1 MIKFF
6 RKTRYD
12 LMEQNKTG
20 KYIKY
25 AIGEIVLV
33 VIGIMI
39 ALSINNWKEDLDDE
53 KFISRIFYSIEKEM
67 KSNEV
72 EFNAVMPMQFS
83 LIDTIDQYMNDEKIS
98 LSEIIIR
105 GNGLRAPTLNNVSW
119 NYFLN
124 TKLELIDFNTISI
137 LTKIEQANQL
147 LNSKI
152 SNLMEF
158 VLENSESTNTKSK
171 KMLKFQILNV
181 VSSEKSL
188 LDLHVEYLEKE

>member
-1 MIKFF
+1 MKIFK
-6 RKTRYD
+6 KTRQQF
-12 LMEQNKTG
+12 LTENKIN
-20 KYIKY
+20 KYLLY

-72 EFNAVMPMQFS
+72 DFNAVIPTHFS
-83 LIDTIDQYMNDEKIS
+83 LIDTIDKYMNDEKIS

-124 TKLELIDFNTISI
+124 TKLELIDYNTISK
-137 LTKIEQANQL
+137 LTEIEQAKQI

-152 SNLMEF
+152 NKLMEF

-181 VSSEKSL
+181 VSSEKRL
-188 LDLHVEYLEKE
+188 LELHVEYLENQ

>member
-6 RKTRYD
+6 RKKRND

-67 KSNEV
+67 KSNEI

-188 LDLHVEYLEKE
+188 LDLHVKYLEKE

>member
-1 MIKFF
+1 
-6 RKTRYD
+6 
-12 LMEQNKTG
+12 MEQNKTG

-67 KSNEV
+67 KSNEI

-152 SNLMEF
+152 NNLMEF

-188 LDLHVEYLEKE
+188 LDLHVKYLEKE